1 MGLEIHIQWEIIH
14 REARLKMG
22 RNCVS
27 VRLLAREEGLQLGLG
42 ASGRDDKGL
51 MGF

>member
-1 MGLEIHIQWEIIH
+1 M
-14 REARLKMG
+14 
-22 RNCVS
+22 S